1 MKDFLLKAAP
11 YIVGSILAA
20 VLARGRWTF
29 RMRGSSRRWPS
40 VRGKVRSA
48 RIVGGLR
55 PRDEDGQRDEYFE
68 IEVEYEYRVG
78 GKEYRGTRYSFGVGE
93 FSRYDDAMAALRGIA
108 AVREVPVYYDPARP
122 ERAVLR
128 KG

>member
-1 MKDFLLKAAP
+1 MREFLFKAAP

-20 VLARGRWTF
+20 VLARGVWNF
-29 RMRGSSRRWPS
+29 WLRGESRRWPS
-40 VRGKVRSA
+40 VRGKVQLA

-55 PRDEDGQRDEYFE
+55 MRDEDGQRDEYFE
-68 IEVEYEYRVG
+68 IEVRYEYRVH
-78 GKEYRGTRYSFGVGE
+78 GKDYVGTRYSFGGVQ
-93 FSRYDDAMAALRGIA
+93 FSRYDDATAALRGITA
-108 AVREVPVYYDPARP
+108 GREVPVYYDPLRP